1 MSTKKRTATKRV
13 AIKKSQRKDQPP
25 PHQPT
30 DRIRSYVEALSIIGT
45 RHEDI
50 CHALRLRK
58 LTEISPSTLRKH
70 YRLELDLGSTMAT
83 GRVVAAL
90 YQAAIK
96 GNVAAMIFWMKTK
109 GGWRER
115 DRMDDLIEAAKK
127 DLENAPI
134 SDKEKAEIADGI
146 DAFLSDLE
154 TKGRTR
160 R

>member
-1 MSTKKRTATKRV
+1 
-13 AIKKSQRKDQPP
+13 
-25 PHQPT
+25 
-30 DRIRSYVEALSIIGT
+30 
-45 RHEDI
+45 
-50 CHALRLRK
+50 
-58 LTEISPSTLRKH
+58 
-70 YRLELDLGSTMAT
+70 MAT

-96 GNVAAMIFWMKTK
+96 AATDSKFIAAAIFWMKTK

-134 SDKEKAEIADGI
+134 SDKEKAEIAAGI
-146 DAFLSDLE
+146 ETFLSDLE
-154 TKGRTR
+154 TKGRSR

>member
-1 MSTKKRTATKRV
+1 
-13 AIKKSQRKDQPP
+13 
-25 PHQPT
+25 
-30 DRIRSYVEALSIIGT
+30 SYVEALGIIGT
-45 RHEDI
+45 SHEDI

-58 LTEISPSTLRKH
+58 LTDISPSTLRKH

-83 GRVVAAL
+83 ASVAASL
-90 YQAAIK
+90 YRAALK
-96 GNVAAMIFWMKTK
+96 AATDSKYIAAAIFWMKTK

-134 SDKEKAEIADGI
+134 SDKEKAEIAAGI
-146 DAFLSDLE
+146 DTFLSDLE
-154 TKGRTR
+154 TKGRSR